1 MFEHKT
7 RSGMV
12 PSGRG
17 GETMKLASS
26 AALAA
31 AISALSAGAALADWP
46 TDKPIE
52 LIVAFAPGGGTDIML
67 RALAPFLEA
76 DLEATIAVLNRP
88 GASGEIT
95 YTALS
100 QADPDGYTISSL
112 NTPGFLTM
120 QIDRTLGYDPKALC
134 PVARIVEDPGTF
146 VVQAGSDINSLADLV
161 AKAKEAPGV
170 VSVATTG
177 VGTDEHMALLQL
189 EKAAGIDLTPVPF
202 EGANEAKT
210 ALLGGHVQ
218 VIGLNVGE
226 AVSSDPN
233 AFKVL
238 AQFGDAR
245 STLAPD
251 LPTATEEGF
260 DIIMSSERGMMTRC
274 DVPEE
279 IRARLSASVEKALAD
294 PAFLEVAK
302 QQGLPLAY
310 LSGEEWT
317 ASMPARLARFEEIFK
332 LVEADK

>member
-1 MFEHKT
+1 
-7 RSGMV
+7 
-12 PSGRG
+12 
-17 GETMKLASS
+17 MKFAHS

-31 AISALSAGAALADWP
+31 VISGISAGAALADWP
-46 TDKPIE
+46 ADRPIE

-67 RALAPFLEA
+67 RSLAPFLEA
-76 DLEATIAVLNRP
+76 NLGATIAVMNKP

-95 YTALS
+95 YTAVS
-100 QADPDGYTISSL
+100 QAAADGYTISSL

-120 QIDRTLGYDPKALC
+120 QIGRTLGYDPKSLC
-134 PVARIVEDPGTF
+134 PIARIVEDPGTF

-161 AKAKEAPGV
+161 AKAKEAPGA

-177 VGTDEHMALLQL
+177 IGTDEHMALLQL
-189 EKAAGIDLTPVPF
+189 EKAAGIDLTAVPF

-226 AVSSDPN
+226 AMSSDPN

-251 LPTATEEGF
+251 LPTATEQGF
-260 DIIMSSERGMMTRC
+260 DIVMSSERGMMTRC
-274 DVPEE
+274 DVPEDV
-279 IRARLSASVEKALAD
+279 RTRFSAAVEKALAD
-294 PAFLEVAK
+294 PAFLEIAK

-310 LSGEEWT
+310 LSGADWT
-317 ASMPARLARFEEIFK
+317 AAMPARLARFEEIFK
-332 LVEADK
+332 MVEADK